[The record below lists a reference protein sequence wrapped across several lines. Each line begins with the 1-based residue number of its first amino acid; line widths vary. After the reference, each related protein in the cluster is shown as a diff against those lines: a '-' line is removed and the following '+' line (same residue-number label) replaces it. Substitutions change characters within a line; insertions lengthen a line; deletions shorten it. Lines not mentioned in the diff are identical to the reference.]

1 MKTLTS
7 RGIWTDISDGT
18 SGLNSTDETLR
29 TDRNRAILR
38 VMALRSIESQSSCN
52 PPESTERRSRV
63 LRAVRPG
70 SSEDLPA
77 LRRSCIGY
85 WLKQIATRANTN
97 GLRHVEPEALESN
110 DDCRGEKPSRASVTW
125 ILASPPVP
133 TWIVLRWCELT
144 GRTGAG
150 RGCAGTGSVLLVTLL
165 TIIVSW
171 MHCCVCL
178 FANTR
183 ALNLMCNCAGKMK
196 DFQARILRR

>member
-18 SGLNSTDETLR
+18 SGLNSTDEALR

-150 RGCAGTGSVLLVTLL
+150 RGGAGTGYIVNNNCQLNALLCMFVCKHACIEFDVQLCRKNEGLPGSNFKTLGWL
-165 TIIVSW
+165 
-171 MHCCVCL
+171 
-178 FANTR
+178 
-183 ALNLMCNCAGKMK
+183 
-196 DFQARILRR
+196 